1 MNNRKPFQLPFS
13 AFSKKSSQEIKNKA
27 SAIVVVSDSS
37 EIDGNNEIDLI
48 EEEVFN
54 FISWRKN
61 YKTVLTFL
69 FKKMKIILI
78 MPNKN
83 QSDSKPMNK
92 DLISSLMKTNLQ
104 KKLN

>member
-54 FISWRKN
+54 FIS
-61 YKTVLTFL
+61 
-69 FKKMKIILI
+69 
-78 MPNKN
+78 
-83 QSDSKPMNK
+83 
-92 DLISSLMKTNLQ
+92 
-104 KKLN
+104 